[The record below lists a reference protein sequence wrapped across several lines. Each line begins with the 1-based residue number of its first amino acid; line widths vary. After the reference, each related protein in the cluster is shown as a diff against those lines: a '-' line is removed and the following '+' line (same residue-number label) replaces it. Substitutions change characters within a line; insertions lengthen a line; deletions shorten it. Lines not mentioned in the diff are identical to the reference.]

1 MVKIK
6 KLTDLGKL
14 KESEHAHIFVYIRK
28 LFLHLHKCLEPQQPV
43 HLFDLS
49 ELGYIVVLESGDDIR
64 NLKEIGLSPEENGLL
79 GAVPEA
85 VTAKKLDDGQEFFQ
99 IELIFNNEYMM
110 YLLLFPED
118 FDKEIQEWIQTY
130 SEEVVFT

>member
-1 MVKIK
+1 MIMVK

-14 KESEHAHIFVYIRK
+14 KESEHAHIFAYIQK

-79 GAVPEA
+79 GVVPEA
-85 VTAKKLDDGQEFFQ
+85 VTAIKMKDGKMVFQ
-99 IELIFNNEYMM
+99 AELLFNNEFML
-110 YLLLFPED
+110 YLLFFVED
-118 FDKEIQEWIQTY
+118 YDKEIQEWIKTY